1 MELQKEKIEKFV
13 KGEITLAEVM
23 NVTPRQEA
31 ALVSL
36 GYTFYSQGRLK
47 DAAKI
52 LEGLTLL
59 DGGLSYVFSLLGS
72 IHQKE
77 EHYEGAI
84 EQYTKALLLDP
95 NDTYCL
101 ANRGEIFLR
110 LGKFQEAS
118 ADLLKAIE
126 TDAGKKHPAANRAR
140 LLLALAHDAVKAIY
154 TVSGD
159 TKELN

>member
-1 MELQKEKIEKFV
+1 MKLKKEKIEKFV

-52 LEGLTLL
+52 LEGVTLL
-59 DGGLSYVFSLLGS
+59 DGSISYVFALLGS

-77 EHYEGAI
+77 EHYEAAI
-84 EQYTKALLLDP
+84 EQYTRALLLDP
-95 NDTYCL
+95 GDTYCL

-110 LGKFQEAS
+110 QGRFQEAS
-118 ADLLKAIE
+118 TDLLKAME
-126 TDAGKKHPAANRAR
+126 TDPDSKHPAANRAR
-140 LLLALAHDAVKAIY
+140 LLLALAHDAVKAVY
-154 TVSGD
+154 TVSGV
-159 TKELN
+159 

>member
-1 MELQKEKIEKFV
+1 MGLQKQQIEKFV

-52 LEGLTLL
+52 LEGLTAL
-59 DGGLSYVFSLLGS
+59 DGSISYVFALLGS

-77 EHYEGAI
+77 EDYEAAV

-101 ANRGEIFLR
+101 VNRGEIFLR
-110 LGKFQEAS
+110 LGRFQEAS
-118 ADLLKAIE
+118 MDLLRAME
-126 TDAGKKHPAANRAR
+126 TDPDRKHPAANRAR
-140 LLLALAHDAVKAIY
+140 LLLALAHDAVKAVH
-154 TVSGD
+154 TVSGV
-159 TKELN
+159 